1 MISRRGEEKLDELR
15 DELLKLA
22 RYVQT
27 MYSKSKMAFLERN
40 EHHAR
45 DVMYSSSILDTFQL
59 SIERKTVILG
69 GTLMLTGKNLRLVM
83 MGMKLVNELTR
94 IGKQCLTIS
103 RYSLELSKLSSIGFY
118 NSMSKT
124 ANLIDE
130 MFNNAVK
137 NIYSPSTSMS
147 GQICSKNNTV
157 STLLDST
164 EKEITETIV
173 QNPTIALKGVK
184 LICLLRGFREIAA
197 SSLSLTECSIFIETG
212 EYYRCMGSEFFKFES
227 LKK

>member
-164 EKEITETIV
+164 EKEI
-173 QNPTIALKGVK
+173 LKPLSK
-184 LICLLRGFREIAA
+184 TLR
-197 SSLSLTECSIFIETG
+197 LP
-212 EYYRCMGSEFFKFES
+212 
-227 LKK
+227 LKE